1 MELLINRTS
10 LLSLPKELY
19 YHHANETEKHW
30 KREKAAALKIQSK
43 FRMYVRRK

>member
-10 LLSLPKELY
+10 LLALPKELY
-19 YHHANETEKHW
+19 YHHANETEKQW
-30 KREKAAALKIQSK
+30 KRDNAAALKIQSK